1 MNSALAEF
9 LRITQ
14 DPGTVQYWYSVRC
27 ARVSRARPHGNL
39 RQSPKGEDPPKRRG
53 VLIMILIL
61 VLYQ

>member
-14 DPGTVQYWYSVRC
+14 DPGTVQYWYSVRR
-27 ARVSRARPHGNL
+27 ARVSRAWPRGGNL
-39 RQSPKGEDPPKRRG
+39 RRSPKGEDPPKRRG

-61 VLYQ
+61 VL